1 MTCIWTLKIVQM
13 NSFRKQKK
21 NHRCRKQTSGYQR
34 GRVEERFLKK
44 KGGGLPV
51 GPVTKIPCCQCREIN
66 AEKFHVSFTQC
77 LPLATSCKTILQL

>member
-1 MTCIWTLKIVQM
+1 MDSKNCTNELIQKTEKESQM
-13 NSFRKQKK
+13 QKTNFWLPKRK
-21 NHRCRKQTSGYQR
+21 RR
-34 GRVEERFLKK
+34 GEIFKK

-51 GPVTKIPCCQCREIN
+51 GPVTKIHCCQCREIN